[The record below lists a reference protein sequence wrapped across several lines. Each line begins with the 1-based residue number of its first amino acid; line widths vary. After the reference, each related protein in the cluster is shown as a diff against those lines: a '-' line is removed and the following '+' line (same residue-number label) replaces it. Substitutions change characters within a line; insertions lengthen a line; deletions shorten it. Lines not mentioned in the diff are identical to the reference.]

1 MPRGLTDVLIQDY
14 TRFRENLL
22 SRTYRGRER
31 GPGESKKRTR
41 IYAERRIEYTEEESD
56 SQIKKEKNN

>member
-22 SRTYRGRER
+22 SRTYRRRER
-31 GPGESKKRTR
+31 GGTR